1 MLLGAF
7 LHGAK
12 HSSSTSASPG
22 AILARTQPVTIGR
35 IFIKLRQFQLRPGPN
50 EIAAGPSEATGN
62 SFDIPGEF
70 WRPSQVGNRPF
81 YARTKFEKAKFR
93 SKPEVA
99 QKRPK

>member
-35 IFIKLRQFQLRPGPN
+35 IFIKIQQFQLTPGPN

-62 SFDIPGEF
+62 SFDIPGKC

-81 YARTKFEKAKFR
+81 HARTKFEKVKFWP
-93 SKPEVA
+93 KHEFA
-99 QKRPK
+99 QKYPK